1 VAATAETANLVE
13 FARRAVAE
21 PAHLARGDR
30 PVRAARCAARPD
42 AGARPA
48 ARGPDPSHAGAAAAR
63 APPGGL
69 GLRAALHPGADRAAG
84 RTAGGR
90 RLLARVLD
98 DGSHPRPGVRGHA
111 VPRALPRGGRTDR
124 RQPVRDRRGDARC
137 PPAHGAD
144 PGHAAVAATGAR
156 HRHGT
161 GVRPL
166 PRRVRCHVDLRR
178 LSAGR
183 DADIAARDLPAAR
196 DRSGRGP
203 GAVGAA
209 ARPRRGHRAAHL
221 PAPIMTT
228 ADSPTAD
235 EAPPGSTTTGD
246 DAAPLRTPPADGA
259 PAARVRASVAGRAVD
274 VDIAVPAGQVVALL
288 GANGAG
294 KSTVL
299 GLAAG
304 TVRPTAGTVEIGGRT
319 VAGPRWVPPHGRH
332 VALLAQ
338 DPLLFPHLDV
348 TANVAFGLR
357 ATGLRRG
364 EAARRAREM
373 LEIVGAAHLVDRR
386 PGELSGG
393 QAQRVALAR
402 ALAPDP

>member
-1 VAATAETANLVE
+1 
-13 FARRAVAE
+13 
-21 PAHLARGDR
+21 
-30 PVRAARCAARPD
+30 
-42 AGARPA
+42 
-48 ARGPDPSHAGAAAAR
+48 
-63 APPGGL
+63 
-69 GLRAALHPGADRAAG
+69 
-84 RTAGGR
+84 
-90 RLLARVLD
+90 
-98 DGSHPRPGVRGHA
+98 
-111 VPRALPRGGRTDR
+111 
-124 RQPVRDRRGDARC
+124 
-137 PPAHGAD
+137 
-144 PGHAAVAATGAR
+144 
-156 HRHGT
+156 
-161 GVRPL
+161 
-166 PRRVRCHVDLRR
+166 
-178 LSAGR
+178 
-183 DADIAARDLPAAR
+183 
-196 DRSGRGP
+196 
-203 GAVGAA
+203 
-209 ARPRRGHRAAHL
+209 
-221 PAPIMTT
+221 MTT
-228 ADSPTAD
+228 ADGPTAD

-246 DAAPLRTPPADGA
+246 DAAPLRTPPADGV
-259 PAARVRASVAGRAVD
+259 PAARLRASVAGRAVD

-402 ALAPDP
+402 ALAPDPAVVLLDEPLSALDVAAAAETRQVLRRVLRDAGRSTVLVTHDLLDVLAVADSAVVLEGGRVTEQGPALEVLERPRSAFAANLAGVNLVTGTLGADGESVRTAGGLVLHGLPDPGCVPGTPAAATFSPRAVSVHAEPPGGSPRTVARARVVSLERQAELVRVRAATEGGLELAADITPSAVAALDLAPGIDVALVVKAAEVRISPA